1 MSDPSNPRFDEALA
15 FAARA
20 HSAVGQSRKGTA
32 FPYVVHPIRV
42 ADILDR
48 FGLGEDVVV
57 AGFLHD
63 TIEDTAVTAVQVEA
77 EFGPRVRQLV
87 EAVSEP
93 DKGARWKLRKQL
105 TIDHLAAEDD
115 HDILAL
121 TAADKLDNVRS
132 TSDMLLR
139 FSEPEVWGHFSAP
152 QAEQHWYY
160 RSIAAILRRKDPDSS
175 LFHALDD
182 ETREL
187 FPDP

>member
-1 MSDPSNPRFDEALA
+1 MSDPSNPRFDAALA
-15 FAARA
+15 FAAGA
-20 HSAVGQSRKGTA
+20 HSAARQSRKGTE

-63 TIEDTAVTAVQVEA
+63 TIEDTAVTAVEVETF
-77 EFGPRVRQLV
+77 FGPRVRRLV
-87 EAVSEP
+87 ESVSEP
-93 DKGARWKLRKQL
+93 DKRAPWKQRKQL
-105 TIDHLAAEDD
+105 TIDHLFAEDD
-115 HDILAL
+115 LDVLSL

-139 FSEPEVWGHFSAP
+139 FPEPEVWGHFSAP
-152 QAEQHWYY
+152 QGEQRWYY
-160 RSIAAILRRKDPDSS
+160 HSIAAVLLRKDPASD
-175 LFHALDD
+175 LFRVLDR

-187 FPDP
+187 FP

>member
-1 MSDPSNPRFDEALA
+1 VSDPSNPRFDEALI

-20 HSAVGQSRKGTA
+20 HCDVSQSRKGTA

-63 TIEDTAVTAVQVEA
+63 TIEDTQVTAEEVELV
-77 EFGPRVRQLV
+77 FGARVRHLV
-87 EAVSEP
+87 ESVSEP
-93 DKGARWKLRKQL
+93 DKAARWKVRKQL
-105 TIDHLAAEDD
+105 TVDHLEAEDD
-115 HDILAL
+115 PDILAL

-132 TSDMLLR
+132 TTDMLLR

-152 QAEQHWYY
+152 QSEQRWYY
-160 RSIAAILRRKDPDSS
+160 RTIADVLLGKDPESR
-175 LFHALDD
+175 LFQVLDE
-182 ETREL
+182 ETRAL
-187 FPDP
+187 FS